1 MNDAF
6 GHPDSV
12 LVLGGTSDIARS
24 LLKILITDGCT
35 KVVLAGRSTD
45 ALAEVATEVKEA
57 GAEFV
62 ALVAF
67 DANDVEQAAAVVDS
81 GFSAVG
87 RVDLVVV
94 AVGLLSDEEA
104 DERDPARVARCVT
117 VNFTWPATA
126 LTRVAHHFREQGSGR
141 AVVLSSVAGVRVRR
155 SNFLYGSAKAGLDGF
170 ARNLHQTLR
179 GSGAG
184 VIVVRPGF
192 VRSKMTQGRKAAPLA
207 TTPEAVAKD
216 IVRGLEG
223 GAEVVWSPAALRF
236 VFFALRLLPEVVWR
250 RLPM

>member
-6 GHPDSV
+6 GRPDSV

-24 LLKILITDGCT
+24 LLKILIADGCK
-35 KVVLAGRSTD
+35 KVVLAGRNAD
-45 ALAEVATEVKEA
+45 GLAEVATEAKEA

-62 ALVAF
+62 ASIAF
-67 DANDVEQAAAVVDS
+67 DANDVEQAPAVVDS
-81 GFSAVG
+81 GFSAVD
-87 RVDLVVV
+87 RVDLVVI
-94 AVGLLSDEEA
+94 AVGVLYDDEA
-104 DERDPARVARCVT
+104 DERDPARVASCIT

-126 LTRVAHHFREQGSGR
+126 LARVAHHLREQGSGR
-141 AVVLSSVAGVRVRR
+141 VVVLSSVAGVRVRR
-155 SNFLYGSAKAGLDGF
+155 SNFLYGSAKGGLDAF
-170 ARNLHQTLR
+170 ARNLHLTLS

-184 VIVVRPGF
+184 VLVVRPGF
-192 VRSKMTQGRKAAPLA
+192 VRSKMTEGRKAAPLA

-223 GAEVVWSPAALRF
+223 RAEVVWSPAPLRLLF
-236 VFFALRLLPEVVWR
+236 LVLRLLPEVIWR

>member
-6 GHPDSV
+6 GRPDSV

-24 LLKILITDGCT
+24 LLRMLIADGCT
-35 KVVLAGRSTD
+35 KVVLAGRSTE
-45 ALAEVATEVKEA
+45 ALAEVVTEAKEA
-57 GAEFV
+57 GADPV
-62 ALVAF
+62 SSVIF
-67 DANDVEQAAAVVDS
+67 DANDIEQAAAVIDS
-81 GFSAVG
+81 GFSAVD
-87 RVDLVVV
+87 RVDLVVI

-104 DERDPARVARCVT
+104 DERDPARVARCIT

-126 LTRVAHHFREQGSGR
+126 LTRVAHHLRAQGSGR
-141 AVVLSSVAGVRVRR
+141 VVVLSSVAGVRVRR
-155 SNFLYGSAKAGLDGF
+155 SNFLYGSAKAGLDAF

-184 VIVVRPGF
+184 VLVVRPGF

-223 GAEVVWSPAALRF
+223 RAEVVWSPAALRF
-236 VFFALRLLPEVVWR
+236 VFLVLRLLPEVIWR